1 MARWPLLACLLLTA
15 TLLGGCAGKGDG
27 DGDGLDIRAVD
38 LSAAEVGTSHVLL
51 AVNVTLED
59 ASQAELGDL
68 VQVKAY
74 DVSTGFLA
82 KTEEMALAKGMPPLR
97 PVQVEVE
104 LPREG
109 TYRLEVRVFHGDEE
123 ESSAWVDLRDLS
135 RLQPTLH
142 DTGLRIG
149 LDFRLAAANGTR
161 TDVLASAYLTNEARA
176 ASRPLTLQLKARDL
190 RTGLVTDEEW
200 APVGAVGPDETRTAN
215 ATLNVAL
222 GRDYDVEAT
231 LWDGHVVVERGAGR
245 VALSSIQPTVSGGA
259 SGGFAGTSTASYTTG
274 AAGGLIFDQP
284 QIANEGDGAGDGD
297 SDGGEQAPGL
307 GLVAV
312 AAALVAVGLWFRRRA
327 T

>member
-1 MARWPLLACLLLTA
+1 MARWALLGCLLLTA
-15 TLLGGCAGKGDG
+15 TLLGGCAGKD
-27 DGDGLDIRAVD
+27 DPGDGLDIRAVD
-38 LSAAEVGTSHVLL
+38 LSAAEVGAGHVVL

-59 ASQAELGDL
+59 ASQAAIGDL

-74 DVSTGFLA
+74 DVSTGFLTR
-82 KTEEMALAKGMPPLR
+82 TEEKALARGMPALR
-97 PVQVEVE
+97 PVGVEVE

-109 TYRLEVRVFHGDEE
+109 AYRLEVRVFHGDEE

-176 ASRPLTLQLKARDL
+176 GSRPLTLQLKARDL

-200 APVGAVGPDETRTAN
+200 TSVGAVGPDETRQAN

-222 GRDYDVEAT
+222 GRAYDVEAT

-245 VALSSIQPTVSGGA
+245 VDLSSLQPVVSGGGAGA
-259 SGGFAGTSTASYTTG
+259 SSGTSTASYTTG

-284 QIANEGDGAGDGD
+284 NIANEGGSNGD
-297 SDGGEQAPGL
+297 SDGGNDSATPGL

-312 AAALVAVGLWFRRRA
+312 AAALVAVALWFRRRA
-327 T
+327 V